1 MVASALVSR
10 KIELGKRL
18 IQRLDTSGFQV
29 TAAFW
34 YYFSEPEQWRLV
46 IASPTVESQGR
57 QAAYAEIHK
66 IQRRGRGVRLPL
78 LSVSEITAVS
88 PNDPL
93 VKLLSSAIRTGPG
106 IAGIAFSRNVING
119 IYIEDAYI
127 YRLSK
132 AA

>member
-1 MVASALVSR
+1 MVASALVDR
-10 KIELGKRL
+10 KIERGKRL
-18 IQRLDTSGFQV
+18 IKKLDDSGFPV

-34 YYFSEPEQWRLV
+34 YYFPQAEQWRLV
-46 IASPTVESQGR
+46 IASPMVESQGR
-57 QAAYAEIHK
+57 QAAYTEIHK
-66 IQRRGRGVRLPL
+66 IQRRGLRLPL

-88 PNDPL
+88 HRDPI
-93 VKLLSSAIRTGPG
+93 VKLLGTAVRTGPG

-127 YRLSK
+127 YRLSE